1 MSRKIQLTV
10 TDEFARWLIAYQRRQ
25 GHKSLA
31 AAAVALM
38 AERAQQINDPPT
50 PARSWGGT
58 RQRPAGRDAARAAL
72 WDARNEVVE
81 LCANFDVPLEHDSYL
96 DLAVKLDEWA
106 ELAGGPPGL
115 ADEADAA
122 LADGDAA
129 E

>member
-1 MSRKIQLTV
+1 MADVKFLV
-10 TDEFARWLIAYQRRQ
+10 
-25 GHKSLA
+25 KSLKA
-31 AAAVALM
+31 DIADLQYTVATQHAQLAAVT
-38 AERAQQINDPPT
+38 AE
-50 PARSWGGT
+50 
-58 RQRPAGRDAARAAL
+58 RDAARAAL

-81 LCANFDVPLEHDSYL
+81 FCANFDIPLEHDSYL